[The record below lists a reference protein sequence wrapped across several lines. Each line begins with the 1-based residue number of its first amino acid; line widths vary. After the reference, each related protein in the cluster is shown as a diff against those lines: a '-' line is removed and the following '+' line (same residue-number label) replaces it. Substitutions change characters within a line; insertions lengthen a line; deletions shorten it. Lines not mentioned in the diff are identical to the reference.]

1 MKKKSSKIRKVFIL
15 SLLAMICTVGVLSGC
30 SKEEETKNI
39 SVNEIDKKIQENVD
53 ISEMRTGNMDKL
65 KKLYD
70 INEDEIEEFI
80 LYTAPT
86 NIKADELAIIK
97 VKESESIENI
107 KANISK
113 RVKQKGNTFK
123 DYLPEEYYLIENH
136 ILTNK
141 ENYIFFVISDK
152 AEDIE
157 NAFNESFE

>member
-1 MKKKSSKIRKVFIL
+1 
-15 SLLAMICTVGVLSGC
+15 
-30 SKEEETKNI
+30 
-39 SVNEIDKKIQENVD
+39 
-53 ISEMRTGNMDKL
+53 MRTGNMEKL

-70 INEDEIEEFI
+70 VEEDEVEEFL

-97 VKESESIENI
+97 VKKSESIENI
-107 KANISK
+107 KHNISK
-113 RVKQKGNTFK
+113 RVKKKGNSFK

-136 ILTNK
+136 ILTTK
-141 ENYIFFVISDK
+141 GNYIFFVISDK